1 MSEQDQRDTDLELS
15 GPGGWGAKFR
25 GSNNL
30 LLVLLVV
37 LLVAFGLWYQGSQH
51 ELATAKRAADT
62 IARDSVTSQAL
73 KNLADAVDN
82 QNKNQEAMIY
92 VLTLDDKQRKALN
105 LGKPDRLREMQR

>member
-1 MSEQDQRDTDLELS
+1 MDEDRGTDVEAT
-15 GPGGWGAKFR
+15 GPGGWGLKFR

-37 LLVAFGLWYQGSQH
+37 LLIAFGLWYQGSQH
-51 ELATAKRAADT
+51 EINTAKRATDT
-62 IARDSVTSQAL
+62 IARDAITSQAL